1 VARELEGA
9 EQQLAAEQGRTEH
22 AIEQARIRLAEI
34 EARAVEAEA
43 RAVRA
48 ERLAEL
54 KSKETDRERRLREM
68 MDRIDEAEKRAR
80 VAEARA
86 RSAVEQLERA
96 TPPSAA
102 APAVEQPPTPGAQL
116 NLNTASF
123 EQLRELG
130 MSVTQ
135 TGRVL
140 AYRERHGFRSVDELS
155 AIPGFPDGFLEGIRT
170 RLTV

>member
-1 VARELEGA
+1 V
-9 EQQLAAEQGRTEH
+9 AEQGRTAH
-22 AIEQARIRLAEI
+22 AIEQARTRLAEI

-54 KSKETDRERRLREM
+54 KSKESESERRLREM
-68 MDRIDEAEKRAR
+68 MDRIDEAESRAR
-80 VAEARA
+80 TAEARA
-86 RSAVEQLERA
+86 RAAVEQIERA
-96 TPPSAA
+96 TPARAPAPEPPA
-102 APAVEQPPTPGAQL
+102 APSGPVGSQI
-116 NLNTASF
+116 NLNQATF

-140 AYRERHGFRSVDELS
+140 AYRERQGFRSVDELS
-155 AIPGFPDGFLEGIRT
+155 TIPGFPDGFLEGVRP